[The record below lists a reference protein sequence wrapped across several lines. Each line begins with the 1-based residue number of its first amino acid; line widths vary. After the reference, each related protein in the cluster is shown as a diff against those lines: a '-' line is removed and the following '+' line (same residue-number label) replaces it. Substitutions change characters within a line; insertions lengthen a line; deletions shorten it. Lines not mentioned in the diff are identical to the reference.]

1 MPYENRQNSFDFGY
15 FFGRYMMDKKQ
26 TFYKIPRTLTV
37 ESLFTCFFK
46 HKDGDYSFRGEM
58 HDFWE
63 FTYIVEGSAS
73 VANDDSV
80 YVLNKGE
87 LLFHRPM
94 EFHRNWGNG
103 KPFEVLVMSFQAKG
117 DVMDSLADRVFS
129 IDLAGHN
136 ALFDI
141 KREIDEA
148 YEVRN
153 MTAYTDGTSP
163 LSLNAVALKLE
174 LFMLG
179 LIRQGAS
186 EKKAENSAAS
196 AEFSKIVSVM
206 NGNLHRNLS
215 VEEIADIAKIGVSN
229 MKKICHKY
237 TGVGPAK
244 HFLRLK
250 IARAIQLLE
259 GGANVTEVSDALGF
273 CTQSYFSVVF
283 KRETGMSPSKV
294 KDKKERAVIKHSK
307 NSSF

>member
-1 MPYENRQNSFDFGY
+1 
-15 FFGRYMMDKKQ
+15 MDKKH

-37 ESLFTCFFK
+37 DSLYTCFVRYK
-46 HKDGDYSFRGEM
+46 EGDYRFAGEM

-63 FTYIVEGSAS
+63 FTYVVEGSAS

-103 KPFEVLVMSFQAKG
+103 KPLALLVMSFQARG
-117 DVMDSLADRVFS
+117 DVMEALADKVFT
-129 IDLAGHN
+129 IDLMGHN
-136 ALFDI
+136 TLFDI
-141 KREIDEA
+141 KREIEETYDMRGITL
-148 YEVRN
+148 YS
-153 MTAYTDGTSP
+153 DGESP
-163 LSLNAVALKLE
+163 LALNSIALKLE
-174 LFMLG
+174 LFMLD

-186 EKKAENSAAS
+186 EKKAENSAS
-196 AEFSKIVSVM
+196 SKEFSKIVSVM
-206 NGNLHRNLS
+206 NSNLHRDLS
-215 VEEIADIAKIGVSN
+215 VEEIADIVNIGVSN

-237 TGVGPAK
+237 IGVGPAK

-259 GGANVTEVSDALGF
+259 DGQNVTEVSEALGF
-273 CTQSYFSVVF
+273 STQSYFSVVF

-294 KDKKERAVIKHSK
+294 KGSKHTLFYK
-307 NSSF
+307 